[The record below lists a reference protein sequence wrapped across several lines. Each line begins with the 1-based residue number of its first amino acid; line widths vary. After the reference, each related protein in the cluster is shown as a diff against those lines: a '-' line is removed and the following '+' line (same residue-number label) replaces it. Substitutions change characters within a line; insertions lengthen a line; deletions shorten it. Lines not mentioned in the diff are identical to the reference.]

1 MYEPWFCELQYVYR
15 NVPGFSICFYFFIRT
30 MKSLLA
36 CLVSQLVREF
46 VSKFADCMLWVENKS
61 NISFCSR
68 WTISMSKFYRGSSN
82 SSNSIVL
89 LYFGCFR
96 SWIQNMVNTENLLP
110 FGTHF
115 HTIRGPLVQKIG
127 QNYLKVKI
135 LKFGLDSHLRDIPC
149 PLHHNLKQTNRK
161 QFSGP

>member
-1 MYEPWFCELQYVYR
+1 M
-15 NVPGFSICFYFFIRT
+15 
-30 MKSLLA
+30 
-36 CLVSQLVREF
+36 
-46 VSKFADCMLWVENKS
+46 
-61 NISFCSR
+61 
-68 WTISMSKFYRGSSN
+68 
-82 SSNSIVL
+82 VL
-89 LYFGCFR
+89 LYFGYVLGTQ
-96 SWIQNMVNTENLLP
+96 IQDKVNFTVKLFKLLP

-115 HTIRGPLVQKIG
+115 HTIRGPLVPNIG